1 MHIFTGPAQNSSVY
15 LELQKCPN
23 YSRRAK
29 TALESFWRMTLCLI
43 NQCFNCE
50 WSQDTLFSG
59 LFLSPACS
67 EQTFKCSLS
76 DFWPFFPLSRLLFPV
91 LLWKLIRNED
101 QNLDDLSSVYL
112 DRKWLTRDGETLAP
126 FQGLPKKIMST
137 NSQNIATAIFFPY
150 NKSTDSQN
158 IATAIFFPCNT

>member
-23 YSRRAK
+23 YSPGAK

-43 NQCFNCE
+43 NQRFNCE

-67 EQTFKCSLS
+67 EQTFKCSLA

-91 LLWKLIRNED
+91 LLWKLIGNED
-101 QNLDDLSSVYL
+101 QHLDDLSSVYL
-112 DRKWLTRDGETLAP
+112 DREWLTRHGETLAP
-126 FQGLPKKIMST
+126 FQGLPKKI
-137 NSQNIATAIFFPY
+137 
-150 NKSTDSQN
+150 KSKDSQN
-158 IATAIFFPCNT
+158 IATAIIFPYTVEEF